1 MKRMLKSFTFWFA
14 VIGFVGIVLNLVGID
29 DINLFIGFN
38 PILNIL
44 SSSEV
49 CNVIN
54 TVPYLWYI
62 LSIVTMICYGLVIDG
77 IRVWVNKGKDGG
89 KQ

>member
-1 MKRMLKSFTFWFA
+1 MKRMLKSFTFWFS

-44 SSSEV
+44 SSSN
-49 CNVIN
+49 CCDAIN
-54 TVPYLWYI
+54 SIPYLWHI
-62 LSIVTMICYGLVIDG
+62 LSIVTMIGYGLAIDG
-77 IRVWVNKGKDGG
+77 IRVLTKKGKDGG

>member
-77 IRVWVNKGKDGG
+77 IRVWVKKGKDGG

>member
-1 MKRMLKSFTFWFA
+1 MKKIFKSFTFWFA
-14 VIGFVGIVLNLVGID
+14 VVGVIGIVLNLLEID
-29 DINLFIGFN
+29 DINLFIGF
-38 PILNIL
+38 NIL

-77 IRVWVNKGKDGG
+77 IRVWVKKGKDGG